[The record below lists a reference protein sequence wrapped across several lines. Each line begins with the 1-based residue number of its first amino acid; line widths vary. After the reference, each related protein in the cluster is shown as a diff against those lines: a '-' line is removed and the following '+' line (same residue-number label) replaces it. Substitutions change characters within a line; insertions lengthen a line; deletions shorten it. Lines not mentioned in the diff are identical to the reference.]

1 VDYLSESE
9 SHHGGRKISQTFTQ
23 YRYTVKISK
32 KIVCDVVAHVFRI
45 WGDLEIAHLEISQNP
60 ETAQPSGDGWAVS
73 GFGEISRWAKGVFRI
88 LKRPSPF
95 QDLQIARTFLRL
107 PKGIFTM
114 KPLLII
120 YAVVEA
126 VQKTLLENIL
136 RLPRKFSR
144 LPRGIF
150 RIEALVNDCLQA
162 TTHSLTHCCD

>member
-1 VDYLSESE
+1 MYVL
-9 SHHGGRKISQTFTQ
+9 GGAFGQP
-23 YRYTVKISK
+23 
-32 KIVCDVVAHVFRI
+32 
-45 WGDLEIAHLEISQNP
+45 AHLTQCSVHFVNFVC
-60 ETAQPSGDGWAVS
+60 AQHLVIHAILHEEDCGLLIRIRITSRRTENITDLYTGDGWAVS

-162 TTHSLTHCCD
+162 TTHSLTHCCA